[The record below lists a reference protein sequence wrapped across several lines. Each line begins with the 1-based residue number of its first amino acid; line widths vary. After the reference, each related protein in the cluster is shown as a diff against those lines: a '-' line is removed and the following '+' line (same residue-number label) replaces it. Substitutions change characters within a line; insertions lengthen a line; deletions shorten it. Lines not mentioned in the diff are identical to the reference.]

1 MLVRLKTNYED
12 SAHYTIQNNT
22 DQHYEITCSDE
33 VCSVVAE
40 EVGEVQKRG
49 LRIIQTWSK

>member
-1 MLVRLKTNYED
+1 MDFTGAQKEVDDWIKSHGVRYFSELTNM
-12 SAHYTIQNNT
+12 AQL
-22 DQHYEITCSDE
+22 
-33 VCSVVAE
+33 AE